1 MARAAERDGRSSR
14 SFVKTLDVRS
24 WRIGNQ
30 DPKVPIPS
38 LRLVPDVPETKV
50 LEFQKHGVV
59 LLRGVLHEWVP
70 YLKEVSMKQMEEPQ
84 ITAMLTGLR
93 TFFSMDY
100 VQAGLFLTNEGFWN
114 FWTSS
119 GGRTVGRLAA
129 QLQGLE
135 EIESEVR
142 LIVDQLNVNPHQP
155 MFTEPDTFHTDVG
168 VISAVAR
175 EQDVVRCWIPLQ
187 KLKSGSGEEALGTL
201 EFQVNGQR
209 LRFDDVEEGD
219 VVMFTPTIPHR
230 VLFPPEGETY
240 ARDRPVIIASLHTSS
255 GGQHEVAVPEFP
267 RIFPECDQSEV
278 QARADGRLYK
288 DLERYFRLWGKPS
301 TLLDEWMQFI
311 T

>member
-1 MARAAERDGRSSR
+1 M
-14 SFVKTLDVRS
+14 
-24 WRIGNQ
+24 
-30 DPKVPIPS
+30 VPIPS

-70 YLKEVSMKQMEEPQ
+70 YLKE
-84 ITAMLTGLR
+84 
-93 TFFSMDY
+93 
-100 VQAGLFLTNEGFWN
+100 AGLFLTNEGFWN

-301 TLLDEWMQFI
+301 TLLDEWMQKLEGHLELIENIMGHVGTDDVEGSQMIHEQFSACNELRPKLETAAEI
-311 T
+311 VVDQDEYMLFLV